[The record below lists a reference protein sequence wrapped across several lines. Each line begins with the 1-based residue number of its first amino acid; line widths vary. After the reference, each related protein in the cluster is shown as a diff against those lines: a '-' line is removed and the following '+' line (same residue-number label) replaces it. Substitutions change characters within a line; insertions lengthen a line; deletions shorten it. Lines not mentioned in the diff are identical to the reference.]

1 MRVGAKERNA
11 RDKDIFDRVYKGE
24 PLRAV
29 GVDVGLGAERVRQ
42 IYIREWRYIKSMKTQ
57 MENK

>member
-1 MRVGAKERNA
+1 MRAGAKERNA

-24 PLRAV
+24 TLRAV
-29 GVDVGLGAERVRQ
+29 GIAVGLGAERVRQ
-42 IYIREWRYIKSMKTQ
+42 IYIRDWRYIRSINTQ

>member
-1 MRVGAKERNA
+1 MRVGTKERNA

-29 GVDVGLGAERVRQ
+29 GVAVGLGAERVRQ

-57 MENK
+57 MESK